1 MYFVK
6 YQPLKRKLSSRTLSE
21 REALPYLVVF
31 TALTALAISFP
42 LYENY
47 NLLDGIATGFSVL
60 FAIFGILFAYQQNG
74 KNEGFDLI
82 QKYVVLGWVTTIRFL
97 IVGIPL
103 GIAASMGAIS
113 LGFSMDETNV
123 IDLAFWIGFEGLLY
137 YRIGVNIRDTREA
150 IKAE

>member
-6 YQPLKRKLSSRTLSE
+6 YQPLKEKLSSRTLSE

-31 TALTALAISFP
+31 TALTALTVAVP

-47 NLLDGIATGFSVL
+47 NTLDGIAAGFSVL
-60 FAIFGILFAYQQNG
+60 IAIFGILFAYKQNG
-74 KNEGFDLI
+74 ENEGFDLI

-103 GIAASMGAIS
+103 GIGVAIAAGA
-113 LGFSMDETNV
+113 LGFSMEETNG
-123 IDLAFWIGFEGLLY
+123 IDLAFWIGFEALLY
-137 YRIGVNIRDTREA
+137 YRIGIHIRDTREA
-150 IKAE
+150 IKTE